1 MAPTGTLSVP
11 TDAANAEPLA
21 PEAATVDVATT
32 ETVSAAGAPSRSLL
46 PGPEFVAPEAAPLV
60 QEPIPVAAVEAA
72 PLAADDAA
80 MPEGMIVDAAANA
93 PTGATENKPSEGQG
107 FIEILRPRGRPERG
121 PQPPRPPRRLP
132 ETPGASGG

>member
-72 PLAADDAA
+72 PPAADDAA
-80 MPEGMIVDAAANA
+80 MPEGIIVDAAASA
-93 PTGATENKPSEGQG
+93 PTGLTESKPSGEQA
-107 FIEILRPRGRPERG
+107 FIEIWRPRGRPVRL
-121 PQPPRPPRRLP
+121 PHRPPPSKRLSP
-132 ETPGASGG
+132 TPS